1 MKITPAHDFND
12 FELGKKHNLEFINI
26 FSKDGTISS
35 SIDEFNKLDRFDARK
50 KILQLLEE
58 NNLLIDTKKYKNKL
72 PYSVRTNT
80 IIEPILTEQ
89 WFLKM
94 NDLASRA
101 ISMVKSG
108 DIKFFP
114 KNWENTYFNWLNNIQ
129 DWCISR
135 QLVWGHRIPVWYDK
149 NGEIYCAKSKDEL
162 LELCT
167 SKKINYNELSQES
180 DVLDTWFSSALVP
193 LYTLGGLIS
202 SMIIKID
209 SLICLNHWI

>member
-1 MKITPAHDFND
+1 
-12 FELGKKHNLEFINI
+12 
-26 FSKDGTISS
+26 
-35 SIDEFNKLDRFDARK
+35 
-50 KILQLLEE
+50 
-58 NNLLIDTKKYKNKL
+58 
-72 PYSVRTNT
+72 
-80 IIEPILTEQ
+80 
-89 WFLKM
+89 M

-149 NGEIYCAKSKDEL
+149 NGRFYCAKNKDEL

-167 SKKINYNELSQES
+167 
-180 DVLDTWFSSALVP
+180 
-193 LYTLGGLIS
+193 
-202 SMIIKID
+202 IKE
-209 SLICLNHWI
+209 N